1 VANEA
6 AAEAKAQS
14 SAISDEEASALLERN
29 GPEAVR
35 PYDFGSQRISHSQLP
50 TLQSI
55 GKTFAGRGAATLSG
69 LLNRAV
75 GLEFTSI
82 QPARAADLQAALP
95 VPATTAVVR
104 VKPLTGT
111 AFVSMEPALLL
122 ALLDAFFGGT
132 GRPSNDTQAAASP
145 AAQRF
150 LALMLKSLAADF
162 AAAWSPVSALEL
174 ELVKQ
179 ETNPRLLPF
188 ASPQDPITVV
198 RFTGEFGS
206 RSGSLDWLL
215 PDAMIEPLRE
225 ALACDGGKG
234 PARKQ
239 ETWGPAL
246 GASLQDVEIEL
257 RAVLSEAT
265 ISLRELVRLTPG
277 DIIPID
283 PPQDVTIL
291 VGDVALREGRF
302 GVCEGRNALK
312 ILPGGSV

>member
-1 VANEA
+1 MAEAA

-14 SAISDEEASALLERN
+14 NAISEEEASALLEKN

-50 TLQSI
+50 TLQAI
-55 GKTFAGRGAATLSG
+55 AKTFAGRAAATLSG
-69 LLNRAV
+69 LLNREVA
-75 GLEFTSI
+75 LEFASI
-82 QPARAADLQAALP
+82 EPVHAADLQASLP
-95 VPATTAVVR
+95 VPATTAVMR

-111 AFVSMEPALLL
+111 AFVCVDPGLLL

-150 LALMLKSLAADF
+150 FALMLKSLAPDF
-162 AAAWSPVSALEL
+162 TAAWTPVSALEL

-188 ASPQDPITVV
+188 GGPQDSITVV
-198 RFTGEFGS
+198 RFAGEFGA

-215 PDAMIEPLRE
+215 PDATIEPLRE

-234 PARKQ
+234 SAKKH
-239 ETWGPAL
+239 ESWGPAL
-246 GASLQDVEIEL
+246 GTSLQDVELEL

-283 PPQDVTIL
+283 PPQDVT
-291 VGDVALREGRF
+291 VFAGDVPLRQGRF
-302 GVCEGRNALK
+302 GVSEGRNALK